1 MNKSEAV
8 ELMIQ
13 EVLDIEKQE
22 DINRFKKPGDMKK
35 DAVKKIL
42 IKLEEIDIDEN

>member
-1 MNKSEAV
+1 MNKTEAV
-8 ELMIQ
+8 EKMIK
-13 EVLDIEKQE
+13 EVLEIEKQE

-42 IKLEEIDIDEN
+42 VKLEEIEIDEN

>member
-22 DINRFKKPGDMKK
+22 DINRVKKPGDMKK